1 MTKECNYCGAT
12 EKYIENGGVCCECGL
27 KFVEVQSYTGYA
39 YGDVNCIDNI
49 LEDKRSGR
57 YRHRN

>member
-12 EKYIENGGVCCECGL
+12 EEYIENGEVCECG
-27 KFVEVQSYTGYA
+27 VELISVNSNEGY
-39 YGDVNCIDNI
+39 YWGGDLMFNNIDNI

-57 YRHRN
+57 FVY